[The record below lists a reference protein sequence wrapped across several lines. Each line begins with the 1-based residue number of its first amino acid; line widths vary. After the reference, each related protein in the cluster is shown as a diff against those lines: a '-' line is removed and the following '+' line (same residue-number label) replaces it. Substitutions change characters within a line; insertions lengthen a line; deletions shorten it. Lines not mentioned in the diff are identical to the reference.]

1 MRQISFFIDANVAD
15 TCTGNRLS
23 GGMLIC
29 FPVFS
34 LQYHRAIEQ

>member
-1 MRQISFFIDANVAD
+1 MRQISFFMEAKVAD
-15 TCTGNRLS
+15 ACKDNRLS
-23 GGMLIC
+23 GGMLIG